1 MGRMKAGGKKRQ
13 DDDVGDKSNSSSSN
27 SGATSALDNLLFQTA
42 PGMTPSQRRN
52 LRKSLVD
59 EVFEELVQRH
69 HDRVLQ
75 QLRLD
80 VEDFIAPDSSDMI
93 DEPEISN
100 KPSKESH
107 RSSSAS
113 SPSSR
118 LKKCESM
125 DFKDVAS
132 VSSRSSSTFGN
143 KNIKT
148 VKDKSTKSSTKPSN
162 KKSKN
167 SEGRDGF
174 KLSFL
179 ASAKR
184 YGEAIN
190 RKYFAKPSKSKDITS
205 TNEQKLEDGR
215 GSVRLR
221 EKSSNIIKPRPLSAL
236 LLSSSL
242 SKSSHII
249 SNNPN
254 ADSDVQMDNHLEVYE
269 RKSSNTD
276 DLLAKH
282 SSSHKQKEI
291 SRSKSTGVS
300 LARRNSD
307 FDSIDS
313 DEEVPSRRL
322 QRSKIIASFLEQL
335 DDNNGID
342 DDFGDNDEKDVII
355 ESTDNNHTGASLN
368 NNNNNIM
375 KSEKT

>member
-1 MGRMKAGGKKRQ
+1 
-13 DDDVGDKSNSSSSN
+13 
-27 SGATSALDNLLFQTA
+27 
-42 PGMTPSQRRN
+42 

-80 VEDFIAPDSSDMI
+80 VEDFIAPNSSDMI
-93 DEPEISN
+93 EPPEIA
-100 KPSKESH
+100 SKHSRESH

-132 VSSRSSSTFGN
+132 VSSRSSSSFNN
-143 KNIKT
+143 KNLKPS
-148 VKDKSTKSSTKPSN
+148 KDKSSKSSNKSSSKKTKSS
-162 KKSKN
+162 
-167 SEGRDGF
+167 EGREGF

-184 YGEAIN
+184 YGEAVN
-190 RKYFAKPSKSKDITS
+190 RKFFAKSSRSRDAPSIIE
-205 TNEQKLEDGR
+205 EQVEEGR

-221 EKSSNIIKPRPLSAL
+221 QKENHKTKPRPLSAL

-254 ADSDVQMDNHLEVYE
+254 ADSDNNMDNHFDG
-269 RKSSNTD
+269 KTSNTD

-282 SSSHKQKEI
+282 SSSRKQKDI

-335 DDNNGID
+335 DDNNVID
-342 DDFGDNDEKDVII
+342 DDFGDSEEHGLV
-355 ESTDNNHTGASLN
+355 EHTNNNTSASLN
-368 NNNNNIM
+368 NNNNNVDM
-375 KSEKT
+375 KKD